1 MISIRMIKLCGD
13 SIYKPLEMIFKF
25 CLNQGI
31 FPAETIPFQQVSS
44 QKHLGLIL
52 ETPLRFDEH
61 IKAITSKVSKTIG
74 LLRKL
79 NNRLPRSS
87 LTTVYK
93 SFVRPHLDIVI
104 RNRNIVWK
112 QGPNWPFCTLMLRTK
127 LYQNLFFFTG
137 DQNVNKPKSR
147 AARSVY
153 GPYFYLFIRL
163 LSAFFPFFCQDADK
177 TRSNRGIIGYNLSK
191 KHKLIL
197 YKIHRAE
204 SQTTQVIS
212 LSQLPD
218 KIEKMY
224 YSLFQEF
231 ICY

>member
-52 ETPLRFDEH
+52 ETPSRFDEH

-87 LTTVYK
+87 LTTIYK
-93 SFVRPHLDIVI
+93 SFVRPHLDSHK
-104 RNRNIVWK
+104 K
-112 QGPNWPFCTLMLRTK
+112 QK
-127 LYQNLFFFTG
+127 
-137 DQNVNKPKSR
+137 
-147 AARSVY
+147 
-153 GPYFYLFIRL
+153 
-163 LSAFFPFFCQDADK
+163 
-177 TRSNRGIIGYNLSK
+177 
-191 KHKLIL
+191 
-197 YKIHRAE
+197 
-204 SQTTQVIS
+204 
-212 LSQLPD
+212 
-218 KIEKMY
+218 
-224 YSLFQEF
+224 YSLETGAELAVLHTYVENQAILEP
-231 ICY
+231 ILLYRGSKCK